1 MTPEQEEWLI
11 RNLQQ
16 QQEQIQEMRAEQ
28 QRSAERFE
36 AQMVEMRQGF
46 AAQISEIR
54 AEQQRSAER
63 FEAQMAEMRAEQ

>member
-16 QQEQIQEMRAEQ
+16 QQEQLQ
-28 QRSAERFE
+28 
-36 AQMVEMRQGF
+36 EMRQGF
-46 AAQISEIR
+46 ATQIADIR

-63 FEAQMAEMRAEQ
+63 FEAQMAEMRAEQQRSAERFEA